1 MHFYETSSAGHQD
14 YFYPYLHK
22 VIIDDYA
29 DFIDSTYPPAPFLTS
44 TTAFPFMIHPL
55 DMIMFTVPVEHF
67 LDSKWLRLETFVEIL
82 EKMIRV
88 I

>member
-1 MHFYETSSAGHQD
+1 MLIFIR
-14 YFYPYLHK
+14 LH
-22 VIIDDYA
+22 IPTGTIFNLNDG
-29 DFIDSTYPPAPFLTS
+29 I
-44 TTAFPFMIHPL
+44 PFMIHPL